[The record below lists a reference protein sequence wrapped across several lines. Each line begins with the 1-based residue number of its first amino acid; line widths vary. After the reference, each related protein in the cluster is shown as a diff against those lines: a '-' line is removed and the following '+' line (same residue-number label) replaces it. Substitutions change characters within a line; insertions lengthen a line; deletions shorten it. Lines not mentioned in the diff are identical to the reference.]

1 MSSKI
6 PTNPTRKQQY
16 KILRTHDELPP
27 ALEEYRDADRE
38 HRAIPY
44 DRGLSPEALAE
55 FRKKAIREIFFSPG
69 YMVRVLVSIRSVY
82 ELRNAASSA
91 WRLLRGCGA
100 AEAVES
106 SGSGQRERLLVVP
119 AGLSPRRRSL

>member
-82 ELRNAASSA
+82 ELRDAASSA
-91 WRLLRGCGA
+91 WRLLRGVVRRGRSYRGPGLRA
-100 AEAVES
+100 P
-106 SGSGQRERLLVVP
+106 LLVEPV
-119 AGLSPRRRSL
+119 GLSPRRRSL